1 MISYANCKPRDLL
14 GKWSMG
20 NEAVDLKAESSE
32 KLVERKW
39 DLPEG
44 VPPLFTFYLY
54 LTNGC
59 NLACRHC
66 WITPTFVNGEPSP
79 GDCLDLDLLKLA
91 VSEGKKL
98 GLSNAKLTGGEPV
111 LHPRFVEIVDYL
123 SAEEIK
129 LNMETN
135 GTLIDADLAKH
146 LKNNTTMWHISVSLD
161 SAEPDKH
168 DQFRGVK
175 GAFKAVV
182 KGTEHLVQAGFRP
195 QVIMCPHRGNL
206 HEVEDLVKL
215 AVSLGAGSVKFNPVT
230 ATGRGKTMEQHGE
243 TLDFDETMHLVR
255 SIRGEMQDRTSI
267 PLLISIPPALATT
280 KEILREKRAGGECWV
295 HHILGILGDG
305 AIALCGIG
313 RSIPE
318 LCFGRLGKER
328 LRDIWISHH
337 TLLKLRNDLNDE
349 FPGICGDCIHSRR
362 CLTQC
367 VANNYVRT
375 GNLVN
380 PDFLCEEADRREI
393 FPISRRRSFKK
404 NLNAHAC

>member
-1 MISYANCKPRDLL
+1 
-14 GKWSMG
+14 MG
-20 NEAVDLKAESSE
+20 NDAVDLKTESTE
-32 KLVERKW
+32 KPVERKW

-91 VSEGKKL
+91 VREGKTL

-123 SAEEIK
+123 SAEDIK

-135 GTLIDADLAKH
+135 GTLIDANLAKH

-161 SAEPDKH
+161 SADPDKH

-175 GAFKAVV
+175 GAFKAAV
-182 KGTEHLVQAGFRP
+182 KGTEHLVHAGFRP

-230 ATGRGKTMEQHGE
+230 PTGRGEQMDKKGE
-243 TLDFDETMHLVR
+243 TLGYDEIISLVR
-255 SIRGEMQDRTSI
+255 FVRSELQNHTPI
-267 PLLISIPPALATT
+267 PLFISIPMALSTIR
-280 KEILREKRAGGECWV
+280 EILHEGNSGGECRV
-295 HHILGILGDG
+295 LNILGILGNG
-305 AIALCGIG
+305 EMALCGIG
-313 RSIPE
+313 RNIPE
-318 LCFGRLGKER
+318 LCFGVLGNDD
-328 LRDIWISHH
+328 LRKVWVFHS
-337 TLLKLRNDLNDE
+337 TLVKLRNDLNSVY
-349 FPGICGDCIHSRR
+349 PGICSDCIHARR

-367 VANNYVRT
+367 VAMNYART
-375 GNLVN
+375 GKLIN
-380 PDFLCEEADRREI
+380 PDILCEEAEHRGV
-393 FPISRRRSFKK
+393 FPATRKRSF
-404 NLNAHAC
+404 LNNFDVHD

>member
-1 MISYANCKPRDLL
+1 
-14 GKWSMG
+14 MG
-20 NEAVDLKAESSE
+20 NEAVDLKTESTE
-32 KLVERKW
+32 KPVERKW

-91 VSEGKKL
+91 VKEGKKL

-123 SAEEIK
+123 SAEDIK

-161 SAEPDKH
+161 SVNADKH

-175 GAFKAVV
+175 GAFKAAV
-182 KGTEHLVQAGFRP
+182 KGTEHLVHAGFRP
-195 QVIMCPHRGNL
+195 QIIMCPHRGNI

-215 AVSLGAGSVKFNPVT
+215 AVSLGAGSVKFNPIT
-230 ATGRGKTMEQHGE
+230 PTGRGKIMEEHDE
-243 TLDFDETMHLVR
+243 TLDYDEIIGLVR
-255 SIRGEMQDRTSI
+255 FIREELQERTKI
-267 PLLISIPPALATT
+267 PLFISTPPALSTI
-280 KEILREKRAGGECWV
+280 KEILREKKAGGECRV
-295 HHILGILGDG
+295 LNILGILGDG
-305 AIALCGIG
+305 EMALCGIG
-313 RSIPE
+313 RNIPE
-318 LCFGRLGKER
+318 LCFGKLN
-328 LRDIWISHH
+328 RDDLKTVWLSHP
-337 TLLKLRNDLNDE
+337 TLVKLRNDLNGDY
-349 FPGICGDCIHSRR
+349 PGVCGECVHARR

-367 VANNYVRT
+367 VAMNYVRT
-375 GNLVN
+375 GKLIN
-380 PDFLCEEADRREI
+380 PDFLCTEANKTGK
-393 FPISRRRSFKK
+393 FPLSRKR
-404 NLNAHAC
+404 